1 MTSGGCEILHADCI
15 EVLQTLAENSFDA
28 LITDPPYSSG
38 GQYRGDRM
46 QSVTEKYSQSGAK
59 AEYLKHAFE
68 GDNMDQHAWTSWT
81 AYWLELCRKAVKPG
95 GVAAIFI
102 DWRQLPALY
111 DAIQWGGWVVRG
123 LIPWD
128 KKNAR
133 PQPHRPKQQCEFIVW
148 ASNGPLDVKR
158 DAEYMPGLLQGLPPS
173 AQVRTHQTEKPLDV
187 MRQLVHICENGGRI
201 IDPFAGSGTTI
212 CAAYLEGFGG
222 LGIERNK
229 VAEAARRFGRGE
241 LDTRV
246 EVPKS
251 CGEEIVDLANAF
263 NTMADSLEKS
273 EQRRQEFVAN
283 VSHELKTPMTTIG
296 GYIDGMLDGTIPPEK
311 QQHYMQIVSG
321 EVRRLSRLVRNML
334 DIAKLQAMGVEDS
347 RKTRFD
353 LGEELSDVLITFEQ
367 KIYNKHL
374 DVRVDLPDK
383 PVWTRAERDSIT
395 QVIYNLIENA
405 IKFCPDG
412 GRLSLRVQ
420 SDGGKARVSVENT
433 GPTIDKDELP
443 LLFDRFHKADKSR
456 SADREGW
463 GLGLYIAK
471 TIVGAHGG
479 DIWATS
485 ENGVT
490 QFNFTLPAVR

>member
-68 GDNMDQHAWTSWT
+68 GDNMDQRAWTSWT
-81 AYWLELCRKAVKPG
+81 AYWLELCRKVVKPG

-148 ASNGPLDVKR
+148 ASNGPLDTKR

-229 VAEAARRFGRGE
+229 YHAEKAQERLTKITRGG
-241 LDTRV
+241 T
-246 EVPKS
+246 
-251 CGEEIVDLANAF
+251 DLWA
-263 NTMADSLEKS
+263 
-273 EQRRQEFVAN
+273 
-283 VSHELKTPMTTIG
+283 
-296 GYIDGMLDGTIPPEK
+296 
-311 QQHYMQIVSG
+311 
-321 EVRRLSRLVRNML
+321 
-334 DIAKLQAMGVEDS
+334 GV
-347 RKTRFD
+347 
-353 LGEELSDVLITFEQ
+353 
-367 KIYNKHL
+367 
-374 DVRVDLPDK
+374 
-383 PVWTRAERDSIT
+383 
-395 QVIYNLIENA
+395 
-405 IKFCPDG
+405 
-412 GRLSLRVQ
+412 
-420 SDGGKARVSVENT
+420 
-433 GPTIDKDELP
+433 
-443 LLFDRFHKADKSR
+443 
-456 SADREGW
+456 
-463 GLGLYIAK
+463 
-471 TIVGAHGG
+471 
-479 DIWATS
+479 
-485 ENGVT
+485 
-490 QFNFTLPAVR
+490 

>member
-68 GDNMDQHAWTSWT
+68 GDNMDQRAWTSWT
-81 AYWLELCRKAVKPG
+81 AYWLELCRKVVKPG

-201 IDPFAGSGTTI
+201 IDPFADFNPRAPCGARQQKCTNHYAHFCDNRQISDAFAQN
-212 CAAYLEGFGG
+212 AACQ
-222 LGIERNK
+222 GI
-229 VAEAARRFGRGE
+229 
-241 LDTRV
+241 L
-246 EVPKS
+246 
-251 CGEEIVDLANAF
+251 
-263 NTMADSLEKS
+263 
-273 EQRRQEFVAN
+273 
-283 VSHELKTPMTTIG
+283 
-296 GYIDGMLDGTIPPEK
+296 
-311 QQHYMQIVSG
+311 
-321 EVRRLSRLVRNML
+321 
-334 DIAKLQAMGVEDS
+334 
-347 RKTRFD
+347 
-353 LGEELSDVLITFEQ
+353 
-367 KIYNKHL
+367 
-374 DVRVDLPDK
+374 
-383 PVWTRAERDSIT
+383 
-395 QVIYNLIENA
+395 
-405 IKFCPDG
+405 
-412 GRLSLRVQ
+412 
-420 SDGGKARVSVENT
+420 
-433 GPTIDKDELP
+433 
-443 LLFDRFHKADKSR
+443 LLFDAGKPCGFWVRTAQVI
-456 SADREGW
+456 SAH
-463 GLGLYIAK
+463 LCFAL
-471 TIVGAHGG
+471 
-479 DIWATS
+479 
-485 ENGVT
+485 
-490 QFNFTLPAVR
+490 

>member
-68 GDNMDQHAWTSWT
+68 GDNMDQRAWTSWT
-81 AYWLELCRKAVKPG
+81 AYWLELCRKVVKPG

-229 VAEAARRFGRGE
+229 YHAEKA
-241 LDTRV
+241 
-246 EVPKS
+246 
-251 CGEEIVDLANAF
+251 
-263 NTMADSLEKS
+263 
-273 EQRRQEFVAN
+273 QERLTKIA
-283 VSHELKTPMTTIG
+283 G
-296 GYIDGMLDGTIPPEK
+296 GG
-311 QQHYMQIVSG
+311 
-321 EVRRLSRLVRNML
+321 
-334 DIAKLQAMGVEDS
+334 
-347 RKTRFD
+347 
-353 LGEELSDVLITFEQ
+353 VLIYGLAF
-367 KIYNKHL
+367 
-374 DVRVDLPDK
+374 R
-383 PVWTRAERDSIT
+383 S
-395 QVIYNLIENA
+395 
-405 IKFCPDG
+405 
-412 GRLSLRVQ
+412 VQ
-420 SDGGKARVSVENT
+420 GCRQ
-433 GPTIDKDELP
+433 
-443 LLFDRFHKADKSR
+443 
-456 SADREGW
+456 
-463 GLGLYIAK
+463 
-471 TIVGAHGG
+471 
-479 DIWATS
+479 WA
-485 ENGVT
+485 
-490 QFNFTLPAVR
+490 A